1 MAKSIN
7 ILFDIT
13 GSLSILLRV
22 LPTTENDLKDVIRS
36 CVFKSKHNFCS
47 SDDSKF

>member
-13 GSLSILLRV
+13 GSLRILLRV
-22 LPTTENDLKDVIRS
+22 LPTTKNDLKDVIRS
-36 CVFKSKHNFCS
+36 CVYINIIFV
-47 SDDSKF
+47 